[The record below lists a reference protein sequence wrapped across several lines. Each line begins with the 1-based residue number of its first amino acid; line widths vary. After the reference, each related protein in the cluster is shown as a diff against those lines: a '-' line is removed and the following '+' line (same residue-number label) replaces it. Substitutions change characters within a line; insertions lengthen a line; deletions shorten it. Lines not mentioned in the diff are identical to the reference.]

1 VSSAPPSDRELARV
15 ARVETSRLVASLARW
30 CGDLSVAEEAVAQAM
45 LSATATWRRAGIP
58 DRPGAWLHTTAR
70 RFALDQL
77 RRQRRHRE
85 KVALL
90 EASPSDDGERHA
102 DDPLR
107 LVFTCCH
114 PSLARPAQLAL
125 TLRAVMGL
133 TTAEIAR
140 AFLTSEA
147 TIAQRITRA
156 KRKIV
161 QAGVPF
167 AVPARDQLADR
178 LDAVL
183 TILYLTYNEGHLA
196 TAGEQG
202 ARRDLAED
210 AIWFTTELATL
221 LPGEAEVLGLLALLT
236 LSHARDPARWDEH
249 GRIVVLRDQDR
260 SRYDAAAI
268 SRGIELVERAGAL
281 GRPGRFQL
289 QAAIAAVHAEAA
301 SYDETDWPQIVALYG
316 LLRRYDDSAV
326 VRLNAAVAI
335 SHVAGPGPALA
346 DVDNLAGQL
355 DGYHLFHAV
364 RAELL
369 RQLARPVE
377 ARAADE
383 RALSLT
389 TNVAEREVLGARLAD
404 PSAN

>member
-1 VSSAPPSDRELARV
+1 MP
-15 ARVETSRLVASLARW
+15 
-30 CGDLSVAEEAVAQAM
+30 
-45 LSATATWRRAGIP
+45 
-58 DRPGAWLHTTAR
+58 
-70 RFALDQL
+70 
-77 RRQRRHRE
+77 
-85 KVALL
+85 
-90 EASPSDDGERHA
+90 
-102 DDPLR
+102 
-107 LVFTCCH
+107 FT
-114 PSLARPAQLAL
+114 
-125 TLRAVMGL
+125 
-133 TTAEIAR
+133 
-140 AFLTSEA
+140 
-147 TIAQRITRA
+147 
-156 KRKIV
+156 
-161 QAGVPF
+161 
-167 AVPARDQLADR
+167 VPAHDQLADR

-196 TAGEQG
+196 TAGERG

-236 LSHARDPARWDEH
+236 LSHARDPARWDDH

-260 SRYDAAAI
+260 WRYDAEAI
-268 SRGIELVERAGAL
+268 GRGVELVERAGSL
-281 GRPGRFQL
+281 RRPGRFQL

-301 SYDETDWPQIVALYG
+301 TYDATDWPQIVALYG

-326 VRLNAAVAI
+326 VRLNAAVAL

-346 DVDNLAGQL
+346 DVDNLANQL

-369 RQLARPVE
+369 RQLERPVE
-377 ARAADE
+377 ARQADE
-383 RALSLT
+383 RALSLA

>member
-1 VSSAPPSDRELARV
+1 VNTAPPSDGELAQV
-15 ARVETSRLVASLARW
+15 ARAETGRLVASLARW
-30 CGDLSVAEEAVAQAM
+30 CGDLSVAEEAVAEAM
-45 LSATATWRRAGIP
+45 LTATSTWRRTGIP

-70 RFALDQL
+70 RYALDQL
-77 RRQRRHRE
+77 RRQQRHRE

-90 EASPSDDGERHA
+90 EARPSDDGERHA

-140 AFLTSEA
+140 AFLSSEA

-196 TAGEQG
+196 TAGERG

-221 LPGEAEVLGLLALLT
+221 LPDEAEVLGLLALLT
-236 LSHARDPARWDEH
+236 LSHGRDPARWDEH

-260 SRYDAAAI
+260 SRYDADAI
-268 SRGIELVERAGAL
+268 SRGIEMVERAGSMR
-281 GRPGRFQL
+281 RPGRFQL

-301 SYDETDWPQIVALYG
+301 SYDATDWPQIVALYG

-326 VRLNAAVAI
+326 VRLNAAVAL

-346 DVDNLAGQL
+346 DVENLAHQL

-369 RQLARPVE
+369 RQLERPAE
-377 ARAADE
+377 ARQADE
-383 RALSLT
+383 RALSLA
-389 TNVAEREVLGARLAD
+389 TNVAEREILGARLAD

>member
-1 VSSAPPSDRELARV
+1 VSSAPPSDGELAQV
-15 ARVETSRLVASLARW
+15 ARAETGPLVASLARW
-30 CGDLSVAEEAVAQAM
+30 CGDLSVAEEAVAEAM
-45 LSATATWRRAGIP
+45 LTATATWRRTGMP

-70 RFALDQL
+70 RYALDQL
-77 RRQRRHRE
+77 RRQQRHRE

-90 EASPSDDGERHA
+90 EARPSDDGERHA

-107 LVFTCCH
+107 LLFTCCH

-140 AFLTSEA
+140 AFLSSEA

-167 AVPARDQLADR
+167 TVPARDQLADR

-196 TAGEQG
+196 TAGERG

-260 SRYDAAAI
+260 SRYDAEAI
-268 SRGIELVERAGAL
+268 SRGIELVERAGSMH
-281 GRPGRFQL
+281 RPGRFQL
-289 QAAIAAVHAEAA
+289 QAAIAAVHAEAK
-301 SYDETDWPQIVALYG
+301 SYDDTDWPQIVALYG

-326 VRLNAAVAI
+326 VRLNAAVAL

-346 DVDNLAGQL
+346 DVDNLADQL

-369 RQLARPVE
+369 RQLERPAE
-377 ARAADE
+377 ARSADE

-389 TNVAEREVLGARLAD
+389 TNVAEREILGARLAD

>member
-1 VSSAPPSDRELARV
+1 VSSAPPSDGELARV
-15 ARVETSRLVASLARW
+15 ARAETGLLVASLSRW
-30 CGDLSVAEEAVAQAM
+30 CGDLSVAEEAVAEAM
-45 LSATATWRRAGIP
+45 LTATATWRRTGIP

-70 RFALDQL
+70 RYALDQL
-77 RRQRRHRE
+77 RRQTRYRE
-85 KVALL
+85 KVAAL
-90 EASPSDDGERHA
+90 ESSPSDDGARHT

-167 AVPARDQLADR
+167 AVPAREQLADR

-196 TAGEQG
+196 TAGERG

-210 AIWFTTELATL
+210 AIWFTTELARL

-236 LSHARDPARWDEH
+236 LSHGRDPARWDEH

-260 SRYDAAAI
+260 SRYDANAI
-268 SRGIELVERAGAL
+268 RSGIELVERAGSL
-281 GRPGRFQL
+281 RRPGRFQL
-289 QAAIAAVHAEAA
+289 QAAIAAVHAEATT
-301 SYDETDWPQIVALYG
+301 YDATDWPQIVALYG

-326 VRLNAAVAI
+326 VRLNAAVAL

-346 DVDNLAGQL
+346 DVDHLEDQL

-369 RQLARPVE
+369 RQLGRPGE
-377 ARAADE
+377 ARVADE
-383 RALSLT
+383 RALSLA
-389 TNVAEREVLGARLAD
+389 TNVAEREILGARLA
-404 PSAN
+404 